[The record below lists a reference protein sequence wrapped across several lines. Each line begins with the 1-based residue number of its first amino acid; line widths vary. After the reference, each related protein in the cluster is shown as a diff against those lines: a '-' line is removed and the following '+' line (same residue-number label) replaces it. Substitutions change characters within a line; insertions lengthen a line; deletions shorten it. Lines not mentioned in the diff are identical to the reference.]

1 MLKKTMTTVDFGGT
15 ERTEDYYFNLTRA
28 EIMEME
34 LTTEGGLVQ
43 MINRITAAQSQ
54 LELAEFIRSF
64 VAERTQI
71 ICKSYGVLSPDG
83 RKFIKND
90 AVLADF
96 MSTQAYSDLYY
107 KLASN
112 GEAAA
117 AFFEGILPEDMKE
130 ETKKAAPVNAQP
142 GLKVLEAPVK
152 GTEEQ

>member
-43 MINRITAAQSQ
+43 ITAAQSQ
-54 LELAEFIRSF
+54 LELAKLFK
-64 VAERTQI
+64 QI

-117 AFFEGILPEDMKE
+117 AVFEGILPEDRKE

>member
-54 LELAEFIRSF
+54 LELAKLFK
-64 VAERTQI
+64 QI

-83 RKFIKND
+83 RKFIKNG
-90 AVLADF
+90 AGG
-96 MSTQAYSDLYY
+96 LY
-107 KLASN
+107 
-112 GEAAA
+112 
-117 AFFEGILPEDMKE
+117 
-130 ETKKAAPVNAQP
+130 VHP
-142 GLKVLEAPVK
+142 GLQRPVLQA
-152 GTEEQ
+152 GLQRRGSGCIL

>member
-54 LELAEFIRSF
+54 LELAKLFK
-64 VAERTQI
+64 QI

-90 AVLADF
+90 AVL
-96 MSTQAYSDLYY
+96 TDLY
-107 KLASN
+107 
-112 GEAAA
+112 
-117 AFFEGILPEDMKE
+117 
-130 ETKKAAPVNAQP
+130 VHP
-142 GLKVLEAPVK
+142 GLQRPVLQA
-152 GTEEQ
+152 GLQRRGRGRIL

>member
-54 LELAEFIRSF
+54 LELAKLFK
-64 VAERTQI
+64 QI

-96 MSTQAYSDLYY
+96 MSTQAYSDLY
-107 KLASN
+107 
-112 GEAAA
+112 
-117 AFFEGILPEDMKE
+117 FEGILPENMKE

>member
-54 LELAEFIRSF
+54 LELAKLFK
-64 VAERTQI
+64 QI

-107 KLASN
+107 KLVSN

-117 AFFEGILPEDMKE
+117 AFFEGILPEDMNE

>member
-54 LELAEFIRSF
+54 LELAKLFK
-64 VAERTQI
+64 QI

-96 MSTQAYSDLYY
+96 MSTQATATCTTSWPPTARQRPHSLR
-107 KLASN
+107 ASCRR
-112 GEAAA
+112 
-117 AFFEGILPEDMKE
+117 
-130 ETKKAAPVNAQP
+130 T
-142 GLKVLEAPVK
+142 
-152 GTEEQ
+152 

>member
-34 LTTEGGLVQ
+34 LNTEGGFVQ

-54 LELAEFIRSF
+54 LELAKLFK
-64 VAERTQI
+64 QI
-71 ICKSYGVLSPDG
+71 LCKSYGVLSPDG
-83 RKFIKND
+83 RKFVKNE

-96 MSTQAYSDLYY
+96 MATQAYSDLYY

-112 GEAAA
+112 AEEAAA
-117 AFFEGILPEDMKE
+117 CFEAILPEDMKE
-130 ETKKAAPVNAQP
+130 EAKKADKQNPQP
-142 GLKVLEAPVK
+142 GLMVLEGPKK
-152 GTEEQ
+152 GTAEQ